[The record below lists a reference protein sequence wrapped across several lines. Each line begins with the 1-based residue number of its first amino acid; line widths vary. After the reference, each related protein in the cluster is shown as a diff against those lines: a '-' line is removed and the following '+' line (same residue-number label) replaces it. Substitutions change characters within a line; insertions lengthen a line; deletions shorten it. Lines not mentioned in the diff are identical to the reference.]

1 MIQEKELISG
11 LSTKEAERRIEQF
24 GLNELQHK
32 EKTSVMKIFLS
43 QFNDFIV
50 WVLIAATIISGII
63 GDKADALTILIIV
76 IINAILGF
84 VQEFRTEK

>member
-1 MIQEKELISG
+1 MVQEKELLKG
-11 LSTKEAERRIEQF
+11 LSTKEAEKRIKNF

-32 EKTSVMKIFLS
+32 KKTSALKIFLS

-63 GDKADALTILIIV
+63 GDKADAITILIIV
-76 IINAILGF
+76 YILHSPIF
-84 VQEFRTEK
+84 

>member
-1 MIQEKELISG
+1 MKNIYSIYSFIWEEKVVIQEKELISG

-50 WVLIAATIISGII
+50 WVLIALMIF
-63 GDKADALTILIIV
+63 LC
-76 IINAILGF
+76 
-84 VQEFRTEK
+84 

>member
-1 MIQEKELISG
+1 MKNIYSIYSFIWEEKVVIQEKELISG

-50 WVLIAATIISGII
+50 WVLIAETII
-63 GDKADALTILIIV
+63 
-76 IINAILGF
+76 
-84 VQEFRTEK
+84 